1 MSASVAAALKK
12 IAVYVFTDKKALK
25 TVTGIILGII
35 IILST
40 PIIATV
46 AFLNGGIEIDT
57 ERLQSLVVQ
66 NLSAEEQ
73 ARLQKIEDTMLSIET
88 EMTSAGFA
96 DKIKDAQVL
105 FMLAL
110 SDYAEQDD
118 FVTKLVGCFSADQT
132 DEQLIDTVNAAFG
145 TELKTED
152 FTNAMANIRSKS
164 SNTSDS

>member
-1 MSASVAAALKK
+1 
-12 IAVYVFTDKKALK
+12 
-25 TVTGIILGII
+25 
-35 IILST
+35 
-40 PIIATV
+40 
-46 AFLNGGIEIDT
+46 
-57 ERLQSLVVQ
+57 
-66 NLSAEEQ
+66 
-73 ARLQKIEDTMLSIET
+73 MLSIET